1 MTVFAYDGHHW
12 SPGSTGDGFVVAGFV
27 GDSHSS
33 DVSCSRR
40 NSHLLLEADAILF
53 ATEQSSSKPNW
64 QRHFP
69 SVPVW
74 GHASSC
80 ACSSVLDTLFTIAS
94 YAANGASSQHAFCGA
109 RLKQL
114 VPGHKEGSAVL
125 DVWAMAQAFHRRDSA
140 RLIGVRIVTGCHHQT
155 WSCALHVGRSVWMDG
170 NHLAPTMLE
179 LDLKLCA
186 GNFLHHHRSAFR
198 DGVRAAR
205 EVLVLLSS
213 DVVTSLQQLE
223 GKGRHSIHALCC

>member
-1 MTVFAYDGHHW
+1 MRFY
-12 SPGSTGDGFVVAGFV
+12 SPQSKAAASQIGKGI
-27 GDSHSS
+27 
-33 DVSCSRR
+33 
-40 NSHLLLEADAILF
+40 SHLVGSVACVAVGNTMILYQT
-53 ATEQSSSKPNW
+53 ATVKELKTREGHSGPHS
-64 QRHFP
+64 
-69 SVPVW
+69 PVW
-74 GHASSC
+74 VHASSC
-80 ACSSVLDTLFTIAS
+80 ACSSVLDTLLTIAS
-94 YAANGASSQHAFCGA
+94 YYANGARSQHAFCGA

-114 VPGHKEGSAVL
+114 VPGHKAGPAVL
-125 DVWAMAQAFHRRDSA
+125 DVWVMAQAFHGRDSA
-140 RLIGVRIVTGCHHQT
+140 RLVGVRIVTERHHQT
-155 WSCALHVGRSVWMDG
+155 WSHALHVGHSIWMDG